1 MSATFINSGN
11 ISAQSLKSGET
22 AQGDKSAL
30 YNGHVRGNQDV
41 VFLYRAT
48 PTVNKQNATIT
59 FVDDDDGSSLSPA
72 QNATGNADTQIT
84 FDNAASTV
92 SSILGQG
99 YTYVQT
105 TGNGVTGGNTGS
117 FSGVTFPAYDSDDN
131 TTQSFIVHFKKAAPT
146 VSYTYGEPETA
157 TVHRTINYY
166 DKVTGAKIPSDLIA
180 QNPVTDEVTFT
191 RTPVLENGVK
201 VGYGTINT
209 DGTGYTKQDWHTAD
223 GEVGSTQ
230 FAAKRSNDL
239 SAYNYTAPEFKDGKS
254 ASVVPADTVT
264 PTTKDIVYNVYYGHQ
279 TQDVTTNKG
288 VTRKFHYVFTDGT
301 NPSDHL
307 TPQADQTVNFTGTA
321 TKDLVTGTTGP
332 TTWTPSTGTLA
343 YVGPQTV
350 NGYTITG
357 HVNANADGSAS
368 AVNVDPTSSDIDV
381 TLVYTPNAKPVE
393 TKQKAVVEIIDKTAN
408 KSLTSFNN
416 NEGNKGDAISFNGEP
431 LTLQTLL
438 NSGYVFDSAVD
449 ANGSSIGASAD
460 NVNFG
465 NFDSIDDNVQSFK
478 IYLIHGTKTTTEN
491 ATTNAHV
498 HYVIAGNDANKPAAP
513 ADSATQTINW
523 TKTNTTDL
531 VNGNVTEGNWTP
543 DKTSFTS
550 VTSPTVTDYTP
561 DQAVANFTTPQPNRD
576 QVVTVVYTK
585 NPEAAQKADLII
597 YDKTDNNKQLNS
609 FDNSGKTGT
618 QISFSGAQGY
628 VADLIVRGY
637 KIDSFVNDQNQTSN
651 LAAYSDITFDNFDNN
666 SATDQHFKLY
676 LVHDTENVTD
686 KKTTTSTVHY
696 VVSDGKTNPPADNTQ
711 TIDWTRPGTKDKV
724 TGTVTPT
731 GNWTTTGNYS
741 NVPTP
746 NLDGYTPDK
755 INVPAPTPNPDQNPS
770 TVVTYNPK
778 TPEAPTYTGTTETKN
793 VTRTINYY
801 DSVTGQKI
809 PSDLANTNTQTV
821 TLNRTHVVSS
831 TGQDMGYGTVSA
843 DGKIFTKATTADGW
857 NTGDWTLVTSPDLT
871 NAGYTAPDK
880 ASVADQTVTSSTKDQ
895 NVDVYYGHQTV
906 VVTPNNPQNP
916 GSHINPNDP
925 RNTPSTYPDGL
936 TQSDLQQQ
944 VTRTINYVGV
954 NTDGLTVAVNGAPD
968 GQNTYTQAVTFERH
982 AVVDKV
988 TGKILGYSTDNTTNV
1003 STTDAS
1009 RAWLPATQSM
1019 SEVASKTP
1027 AEVGYD
1033 NVDIKTVGSVTVY
1046 PGQKIANVTVTY
1058 TKNKTPEV
1066 AQNADLKI
1074 IDRNNPQSQVVLSNY
1089 SLTDKPGTQINF
1101 DGSQTALDGYIKA
1114 GYKFDGTSGNMTG
1127 DAVKGFTYPALDN
1140 DASSDQHFVI
1150 YLTHAIEDKTET
1162 ANANAHVHY
1171 IVADNGATAPADS
1184 ATQTITWTRTNT
1196 VDKTN
1201 GQTVKEGTWTP
1212 DKSSFANVDSP
1223 TLKGYTPSQATVQ
1236 FATPVRGEN
1245 QIVNV
1250 VYNKNQAEK
1259 ANLHIIDISDGNK
1272 NLGDFNASGDDNTVI
1287 NFNGAQATIDAYVKA
1302 GYKVNGI
1309 VQATS
1314 DPNNPT
1320 KYGTDYA
1327 SASSQWSFD
1336 DKPGVDQSFYVYLKH
1351 DYTPIN
1357 PTNAFGR
1364 NDLTR
1369 EVTETVHY
1377 VDEATGKP
1385 VATDYTN
1392 KVTFTGQGM
1401 VDKVT
1406 GKMLKVKSVANGQI
1420 TYDYNVDNEI
1430 DIATAKAS
1438 DFAWSNPTTF
1448 AKATSPVIGGYTID
1462 AAKTTPSDLADG
1474 NDIKEIANVGYDHA
1488 NVEATV
1494 YYKANPVEVHKAEL
1508 TIYAN
1513 GKQVGTASATGA
1525 KDTAINFGNADQIV
1539 NSYTNNGYTFD
1550 HAQNLNT
1557 NTEMSGKSYSALD
1570 FGNYSTENNSNQ
1582 KFAIYLTKAAEP
1594 TQQTAQLIINDVTP
1608 GQEMQLGS
1616 YAQPGLEG
1624 SAISFDGASAQVADL
1639 LAKGYVWDSSTYNGN
1654 SLDAKGY
1661 SDINFGNYDNTDDKS
1676 GISQKW
1682 VINLVHGYTPV
1693 NPGQP
1698 DDKDG
1703 YTKEYLDKTITRD
1716 VTYVDEQ
1723 GNTVAKAEHQET
1735 NFKGSGY
1742 LDNVT
1747 NRWVTVENGK
1757 ITGTASG
1764 LTWTPDEDQTFN
1776 AIGAKTV
1783 DGYHVV
1789 SVSGNGIS
1797 GFTVGQDGSVGQQT
1811 VGRNTPS
1818 STIKVVYAKTVA
1830 PVVYGNADL
1839 KIVDRYN
1846 PQAETTLATFNMNN
1860 AKTGTQI
1867 SFDNSQEILNNFL
1880 GQGYKYSGV
1889 SGNMTGDVM
1898 RGFVYPTITK
1908 DAQHFVIYLTHAT
1921 KDQTETRTANAHVHY
1936 IIADGGVQAPADSAT
1951 QTITWTRTNTVDQVT
1966 GKTTNEGN
1974 WMQNKDS
1981 FDDVQSPTVKGYTPA
1996 VANVQFTTPVQGQ
2009 NQVVN
2014 VVYTKNAEIPVAANG
2029 SIKYIDDV
2037 TGGQLESANF
2047 GGTVG
2052 QKINY
2057 TTQDRITNYINQGYK
2072 LVSSNF
2078 TDGNEFY
2085 KQSGNDFE
2093 VHFTHAT
2100 RPVTP
2105 TNSVDPTHPVDP
2117 EHPTN
2122 PNNKRDIPGLGTT
2135 DLENTVTRTVEYQ
2148 YSDGS
2153 QAQSPVVQNFK
2164 FTGKGTIDLV
2174 TGQLV
2179 TVDQDGNITSQNGK
2193 ITWNAESHNFDNIG
2207 GISHEGYYISGIS
2220 KSNTDANVDQST
2232 GAVTGERVT
2241 PTSQNSTIVITL
2253 TKTPEVPVNVNG
2265 SIKYIDDTTNDTIE
2279 QSNFGGEVGRK
2290 INYTTAGSID
2300 SWIKKGYQLVSNNFH
2315 DGNETFTKTGN
2326 TFEVHFTHAT
2336 KTQAETKNVTRTVT
2350 YVYEDGSQAS
2360 APVTQHVEFNGT
2372 GTIDLVTGGYVTVDN
2387 NGKITGQGKMVWT
2400 PETNNFSATK
2410 SIDMNNYRIVRVS
2423 TSNTSAN
2430 VNEATGVVDAE
2441 TVTPASQN
2449 SAVVITLAKKEVTP
2463 TPTPDKQT
2471 VTVKYIDDD
2480 QSNPQDLSQYNKTI
2494 TDVAGSNLN
2503 YSTQSSITDLE
2514 NKGYKL
2520 VSDTFTSAN
2529 LGGKMPDK
2537 GGNYEV
2543 HFIHVT
2549 VPVTPDKP
2557 GDPTKPINPN
2567 DPNGPKWPEGS
2578 TKANLTK
2585 DSTQTITYHYSDGSK
2600 PDSTRV
2606 VTDKG
2611 TFTKTIVVDKVTG
2624 KIVSDTPWVGS
2635 HTFSSET
2642 VPVVNGYHSD
2652 KRAVGGKT
2660 TTVDN
2665 PNVTDVVTYSPNGKI
2680 IPVDPSGKQIPNVPT
2695 PTYPTDPTKVTPNE
2709 PVPNVPNMVPS
2720 QNTVTPSDPGKDTPV
2735 IYNNGNT
2742 PVNPDTPTPQPE
2754 VTPTNPTTPTTP
2766 TTPDEPTNVTPHAE
2780 TPETPSEPEQPSD
2793 DNDTVKPHAGVVP
2806 TSEKKSTTTTKT
2818 VAPHAQSG
2826 VRITKNGNIIN
2837 SKGHTIGY
2845 VDDKGQVHKTL
2856 PQTGDSA
2863 ELAETEAILG
2873 GIAAGLG
2880 LIGLAGSKKRRRN

>member
-1 MSATFINSGN
+1 M
-11 ISAQSLKSGET
+11 
-22 AQGDKSAL
+22 
-30 YNGHVRGNQDV
+30 V
-41 VFLYRAT
+41 
-48 PTVNKQNATIT
+48 TVLFQ
-59 FVDDDDGSSLSPA
+59 V
-72 QNATGNADTQIT
+72 
-84 FDNAASTV
+84 
-92 SSILGQG
+92 
-99 YTYVQT
+99 
-105 TGNGVTGGNTGS
+105 
-117 FSGVTFPAYDSDDN
+117 
-131 TTQSFIVHFKKAAPT
+131 
-146 VSYTYGEPETA
+146 
-157 TVHRTINYY
+157 
-166 DKVTGAKIPSDLIA
+166 
-180 QNPVTDEVTFT
+180 
-191 RTPVLENGVK
+191 
-201 VGYGTINT
+201 
-209 DGTGYTKQDWHTAD
+209 DGTSFRTQDWHD
-223 GEVGSTQ
+223 QYGETSTQ
-230 FAAKRSNDL
+230 FNAKKSPDL
-239 SAYNYTAPEFKDGKS
+239 SAYNYTAPEFKDGIS
-254 ASVVPADTVT
+254 ANIVKADTVNANS
-264 PTTKDIVYNVYYGHQ
+264 KDLVYNVYYGHQ

-343 YVGPQTV
+343 YVGPQPV

-368 AVNVDPTSSDIDV
+368 AVNVDPTSSNIDV

-393 TKQKAVVEIIDKTAN
+393 TKQKAAVEIIDKNAN

-416 NEGNKGDAISFNGEP
+416 NNGNKGDAISFDGEP
-431 LTLQTLL
+431 QTLQAFL
-438 NSGYVFDSAVD
+438 NTGYVFDSAVD

-478 IYLIHGTKTTTEN
+478 IYLVHSTKTTTEK

-498 HYVIAGNDANKPAAP
+498 HYVIAGNDANKPTAP

-543 DKTSFTS
+543 DKISFTS

-585 NPEAAQKADLII
+585 NPEAAQKADLIV
-597 YDKTDNNKQLNS
+597 YDKTDNNKQLND
-609 FDNSGKTGT
+609 FNNSGLTGT

-628 VADLIVRGY
+628 VADLIARGY
-637 KIDSFVNDQNQTSN
+637 KIDSFVNDQNQTSVPS
-651 LAAYSDITFDNFDNN
+651 AYSDIYYSNFDNN

-676 LVHDTENVTD
+676 LVHDTENITD

-755 INVPAPTPNPDQNPS
+755 TNVPAPTPNPDQNPS

-778 TPEAPTYTGTTETKN
+778 TPEAPIYTGTTETKN

-801 DSVTGQKI
+801 DRITGQKI

-843 DGKIFTKATTADGW
+843 DGKIFTKAATADGW

-880 ASVADQTVTSSTKDQ
+880 ASVAGQTVTSSTKDQ

-916 GSHINPNDP
+916 GGSINPNDP

-936 TQSDLQQQ
+936 TQNDLQQQ

-954 NTDGLTVAVNGAPD
+954 NTDGSTVAVNGAPD
-968 GQNTYTQAVTFERH
+968 GQNTYTQTVTFERH

-1101 DGSQTALDGYIKA
+1101 DGSQSALDGYIKA

-1127 DAVKGFTYPALDN
+1127 DAVKGFTYPVLDN

-1150 YLTHAIEDKTET
+1150 YLTHATEDKTET

-1250 VYNKNQAEK
+1250 IYNKNQAEK
-1259 ANLHIIDISDGNK
+1259 ADLHIIDISDGNK
-1272 NLGDFNASGDDNTVI
+1272 NLGDFNASGDDNTAI
-1287 NFNGAQATIDAYVKA
+1287 SFNGAQATIDAYVKA

-1314 DPNNPT
+1314 DPNAPI

-1327 SASSQWSFD
+1327 STSSKWSFD
-1336 DKPGVDQSFYVYLKH
+1336 DQPGVDQSFYVYLEH
-1351 DYTPIN
+1351 DYAPIN
-1357 PTNAFGR
+1357 PTNNYGR
-1364 NDLTR
+1364 TDLTR

-1474 NDIKEIANVGYDHA
+1474 NNIKEITNVGYDHA

-1513 GKQVGTASATGA
+1513 GKQVGTASVTGA

-1539 NSYTNNGYTFD
+1539 DSYTNNGWTFD

-1557 NTEMSGKSYSALD
+1557 NTEMSGKSYSVLD

-1624 SAISFDGASAQVADL
+1624 SAISFDSASAQVADL
-1639 LAKGYVWDSSTYNGN
+1639 LAKGYVWDGSTYNGN
-1654 SLDAKGY
+1654 NLDAKSY
-1661 SDINFGNYDNTDDKS
+1661 SDIKFGNYDNTDDKA

-1723 GNTVAKAEHQET
+1723 GNTVANAEHQET

-1818 STIKVVYAKTVA
+1818 STIKVVYTKTVA

-1921 KDQTETRTANAHVHY
+1921 KDQTENRTANAHVHY

-1966 GKTTNEGN
+1966 GKTVSEGD
-1974 WMQNKDS
+1974 WSQNKTS

-1996 VANVQFTTPVQGQ
+1996 VVNVQFTTPVQGQ

-2105 TNSVDPTHPVDP
+2105 INPVDPTHPVDP
-2117 EHPTN
+2117 DHPTN
-2122 PNNKRDIPGLGTT
+2122 PNNKRDIPGLGKT
-2135 DLENTVTRTVEYQ
+2135 DLEKTVTRTVEYH

-2153 QAQSPVVQNFK
+2153 QVRTPVTQEFK
-2164 FTGKGTIDLV
+2164 FTGEGTIDLV

-2179 TVDQDGNITSQNGK
+2179 TLDKNGNITQNGK
-2193 ITWNAESHNFDNIG
+2193 ITWNAESHDFDNIG
-2207 GISHEGYYISGIS
+2207 GISHEGYYISGIN
-2220 KSNTDANVDQST
+2220 KNNTDANVDQST

-2241 PTSQNSTIVITL
+2241 PTSQNSVIVITL
-2253 TKTPEVPVNVNG
+2253 TKTPEVPVNVQG

-2279 QSNFGGEVGRK
+2279 QSNFGGTVGQK

-2300 SWIKKGYQLVSNNFH
+2300 SWTKKGYQLVSNNFN
-2315 DGNETFTKTGN
+2315 DGNETFTKAGN
-2326 TFEVHFTHAT
+2326 TFVVHFTHAT

-2360 APVTQHVEFNGT
+2360 APVTQQVEFNGT

-2441 TVTPASQN
+2441 TVTPTSQN

-2529 LGGKMPDK
+2529 LGGKMPAK

-2635 HTFSSET
+2635 HTFGSET

-2652 KRAVGGKT
+2652 KKTVGGKT

-2680 IPVDPSGKQIPNVPT
+2680 IPVDPSGKQIPNAPT
-2695 PTYPTDPTKVTPNE
+2695 PTYPTDPSDPTKVTPNE

-2720 QNTVTPSDPGKDTPV
+2720 QNTVTPSDPGKDTLV

-2754 VTPTNPTTPTTP
+2754 VPPTNPTTPTTP

-2863 ELAETEAILG
+2863 ELAEAEAILG

-2880 LIGLAGSKKRRRN
+2880 LIGLAGSKKRRRENK

>member
-1 MSATFINSGN
+1 M
-11 ISAQSLKSGET
+11 
-22 AQGDKSAL
+22 
-30 YNGHVRGNQDV
+30 V
-41 VFLYRAT
+41 
-48 PTVNKQNATIT
+48 TVLFQ
-59 FVDDDDGSSLSPA
+59 V
-72 QNATGNADTQIT
+72 
-84 FDNAASTV
+84 
-92 SSILGQG
+92 
-99 YTYVQT
+99 
-105 TGNGVTGGNTGS
+105 
-117 FSGVTFPAYDSDDN
+117 
-131 TTQSFIVHFKKAAPT
+131 
-146 VSYTYGEPETA
+146 
-157 TVHRTINYY
+157 
-166 DKVTGAKIPSDLIA
+166 
-180 QNPVTDEVTFT
+180 
-191 RTPVLENGVK
+191 
-201 VGYGTINT
+201 
-209 DGTGYTKQDWHTAD
+209 DGTSFRTQDWHD
-223 GEVGSTQ
+223 QYGETSTQ
-230 FAAKRSNDL
+230 FNAKKSPDL
-239 SAYNYTAPEFKDGKS
+239 SAYNYTAPEFKDGIS
-254 ASVVPADTVT
+254 ANIVKADTVNANS
-264 PTTKDIVYNVYYGHQ
+264 KDLVYNVYYGHQ

-343 YVGPQTV
+343 YVGPQPV

-368 AVNVDPTSSDIDV
+368 AVNVDPTSSNIDV

-393 TKQKAVVEIIDKTAN
+393 TKQKAAVEIIDKNAN

-416 NEGNKGDAISFNGEP
+416 NNGNKGDAISFDGEP
-431 LTLQTLL
+431 QTLQAFL
-438 NSGYVFDSAVD
+438 NTGYVFDSAVD

-478 IYLIHGTKTTTEN
+478 IYLVHSTKTTTEK

-498 HYVIAGNDANKPAAP
+498 HYVIAGNDANKPTAP

-543 DKTSFTS
+543 DKISFTS

-585 NPEAAQKADLII
+585 NPEAAQKADLIV
-597 YDKTDNNKQLNS
+597 YDKTDNNKQLND
-609 FDNSGKTGT
+609 FNNSGLTGT

-628 VADLIVRGY
+628 VADLIARGY
-637 KIDSFVNDQNQTSN
+637 KIDSFVNDQNQTSVPS
-651 LAAYSDITFDNFDNN
+651 AYSDIYYSNFDNN

-676 LVHDTENVTD
+676 LVHDTENITD

-755 INVPAPTPNPDQNPS
+755 TNVPAPTPNPDQNPS

-778 TPEAPTYTGTTETKN
+778 TPEAPIYTGTTETKN

-801 DSVTGQKI
+801 DRITGQKI

-843 DGKIFTKATTADGW
+843 DGKIFTKAATADGW

-880 ASVADQTVTSSTKDQ
+880 ASVAGQTVTSSTKDQ

-916 GSHINPNDP
+916 GGSINPNDP

-936 TQSDLQQQ
+936 TQNDLQQQ

-954 NTDGLTVAVNGAPD
+954 NTDGSTVAVNGAPD
-968 GQNTYTQAVTFERH
+968 GQNTYTQTVTFERH

-1101 DGSQTALDGYIKA
+1101 DGSQSALDGYIKA

-1127 DAVKGFTYPALDN
+1127 DAVKGFTYPVLDN

-1150 YLTHAIEDKTET
+1150 YLTHATEDKTET

-1250 VYNKNQAEK
+1250 IYNKNQAEK
-1259 ANLHIIDISDGNK
+1259 ADLHIIDISDGNK
-1272 NLGDFNASGDDNTVI
+1272 NLGDFNASGDDNTAI
-1287 NFNGAQATIDAYVKA
+1287 SFNGAQATIDAYVKA

-1314 DPNNPT
+1314 DPNAPI

-1327 SASSQWSFD
+1327 STSSKWSFD
-1336 DKPGVDQSFYVYLKH
+1336 DQPGVDQSFYVYLEH
-1351 DYTPIN
+1351 DYAPIN
-1357 PTNAFGR
+1357 PTNNYGR
-1364 NDLTR
+1364 TDLTR

-1474 NDIKEIANVGYDHA
+1474 NNIKEITNVGYDHA

-1513 GKQVGTASATGA
+1513 GKQVGTASVTGA

-1539 NSYTNNGYTFD
+1539 DSYTNNGWTFD

-1624 SAISFDGASAQVADL
+1624 SAISFDSASAQVADL
-1639 LAKGYVWDSSTYNGN
+1639 LAKGYVWDGSTYNGN
-1654 SLDAKGY
+1654 NLDAKSY
-1661 SDINFGNYDNTDDKS
+1661 SDIKFGNYDNTDDKA

-1723 GNTVAKAEHQET
+1723 GNEMKGLAPEHQET

-1764 LTWTPDEDQTFN
+1764 LTWTPDEDQTFD

-1789 SVSGNGIS
+1789 SVGGNNVN
-1797 GFTVGQDGSVGQQT
+1797 GFLVGQDGSVGQQT
-1811 VGRNTPS
+1811 VGRDTAS
-1818 STIKVVYAKTVA
+1818 STIKVVYAKDSTPVTDKGSIIVTVHDA
-1830 PVVYGNADL
+1830 TTNTDLSEYGKQSGESDVGT
-1839 KIVDRYN
+1839 KFTYD
-1846 PQAETTLATFNMNN
+1846 
-1860 AKTGTQI
+1860 KTGT
-1867 SFDNSQEILNNFL
+1867 
-1880 GQGYKYSGV
+1880 
-1889 SGNMTGDVM
+1889 
-1898 RGFVYPTITK
+1898 ITE
-1908 DAQHFVIYLTHAT
+1908 LT
-1921 KDQTETRTANAHVHY
+1921 
-1936 IIADGGVQAPADSAT
+1936 
-1951 QTITWTRTNTVDQVT
+1951 
-1966 GKTTNEGN
+1966 
-1974 WMQNKDS
+1974 
-1981 FDDVQSPTVKGYTPA
+1981 
-1996 VANVQFTTPVQGQ
+1996 
-2009 NQVVN
+2009 
-2014 VVYTKNAEIPVAANG
+2014 
-2029 SIKYIDDV
+2029 
-2037 TGGQLESANF
+2037 
-2047 GGTVG
+2047 
-2052 QKINY
+2052 
-2057 TTQDRITNYINQGYK
+2057 
-2072 LVSSNF
+2072 
-2078 TDGNEFY
+2078 
-2085 KQSGNDFE
+2085 
-2093 VHFTHAT
+2093 
-2100 RPVTP
+2100 
-2105 TNSVDPTHPVDP
+2105 
-2117 EHPTN
+2117 
-2122 PNNKRDIPGLGTT
+2122 
-2135 DLENTVTRTVEYQ
+2135 
-2148 YSDGS
+2148 
-2153 QAQSPVVQNFK
+2153 
-2164 FTGKGTIDLV
+2164 
-2174 TGQLV
+2174 
-2179 TVDQDGNITSQNGK
+2179 
-2193 ITWNAESHNFDNIG
+2193 
-2207 GISHEGYYISGIS
+2207 
-2220 KSNTDANVDQST
+2220 
-2232 GAVTGERVT
+2232 
-2241 PTSQNSTIVITL
+2241 
-2253 TKTPEVPVNVNG
+2253 
-2265 SIKYIDDTTNDTIE
+2265 
-2279 QSNFGGEVGRK
+2279 
-2290 INYTTAGSID
+2290 
-2300 SWIKKGYQLVSNNFH
+2300 
-2315 DGNETFTKTGN
+2315 
-2326 TFEVHFTHAT
+2326 
-2336 KTQAETKNVTRTVT
+2336 
-2350 YVYEDGSQAS
+2350 
-2360 APVTQHVEFNGT
+2360 
-2372 GTIDLVTGGYVTVDN
+2372 
-2387 NGKITGQGKMVWT
+2387 
-2400 PETNNFSATK
+2400 
-2410 SIDMNNYRIVRVS
+2410 
-2423 TSNTSAN
+2423 
-2430 VNEATGVVDAE
+2430 
-2441 TVTPASQN
+2441 
-2449 SAVVITLAKKEVTP
+2449 
-2463 TPTPDKQT
+2463 
-2471 VTVKYIDDD
+2471 
-2480 QSNPQDLSQYNKTI
+2480 
-2494 TDVAGSNLN
+2494 
-2503 YSTQSSITDLE
+2503 
-2514 NKGYKL
+2514 NKGYKVL
-2520 VSDTFTSAN
+2520 NPEITIPTEITKGSHTFTIVV
-2529 LGGKMPDK
+2529 
-2537 GGNYEV
+2537 E
-2543 HFIHVT
+2543 HT
-2549 VPVTPDKP
+2549 TTTVTPDKP
-2557 GDPTKPINPN
+2557 GKP
-2567 DPNGPKWPEGS
+2567 GE
-2578 TKANLTK
+2578 
-2585 DSTQTITYHYSDGSK
+2585 
-2600 PDSTRV
+2600 
-2606 VTDKG
+2606 
-2611 TFTKTIVVDKVTG
+2611 
-2624 KIVSDTPWVGS
+2624 
-2635 HTFSSET
+2635 
-2642 VPVVNGYHSD
+2642 
-2652 KRAVGGKT
+2652 
-2660 TTVDN
+2660 
-2665 PNVTDVVTYSPNGKI
+2665 
-2680 IPVDPSGKQIPNVPT
+2680 PVDPSNPEGPKNRYPN
-2695 PTYPTDPTKVTPNE
+2695 
-2709 PVPNVPNMVPS
+2709 
-2720 QNTVTPSDPGKDTPV
+2720 
-2735 IYNNGNT
+2735 
-2742 PVNPDTPTPQPE
+2742 
-2754 VTPTNPTTPTTP
+2754 
-2766 TTPDEPTNVTPHAE
+2766 H
-2780 TPETPSEPEQPSD
+2780 
-2793 DNDTVKPHAGVVP
+2793 
-2806 TSEKKSTTTTKT
+2806 
-2818 VAPHAQSG
+2818 
-2826 VRITKNGNIIN
+2826 
-2837 SKGHTIGY
+2837 
-2845 VDDKGQVHKTL
+2845 
-2856 PQTGDSA
+2856 
-2863 ELAETEAILG
+2863 
-2873 GIAAGLG
+2873 
-2880 LIGLAGSKKRRRN
+2880 

>member
-1 MSATFINSGN
+1 M
-11 ISAQSLKSGET
+11 
-22 AQGDKSAL
+22 
-30 YNGHVRGNQDV
+30 V
-41 VFLYRAT
+41 
-48 PTVNKQNATIT
+48 TVLFQ
-59 FVDDDDGSSLSPA
+59 V
-72 QNATGNADTQIT
+72 
-84 FDNAASTV
+84 
-92 SSILGQG
+92 
-99 YTYVQT
+99 
-105 TGNGVTGGNTGS
+105 
-117 FSGVTFPAYDSDDN
+117 
-131 TTQSFIVHFKKAAPT
+131 
-146 VSYTYGEPETA
+146 
-157 TVHRTINYY
+157 
-166 DKVTGAKIPSDLIA
+166 
-180 QNPVTDEVTFT
+180 
-191 RTPVLENGVK
+191 
-201 VGYGTINT
+201 
-209 DGTGYTKQDWHTAD
+209 DGTSFRTQDWHD
-223 GEVGSTQ
+223 QYGETSTQ
-230 FAAKRSNDL
+230 FNAKKSPDL
-239 SAYNYTAPEFKDGKS
+239 SAYNYTAPEFKDGIS
-254 ASVVPADTVT
+254 ANIVKADTVNANS
-264 PTTKDIVYNVYYGHQ
+264 KDLVYNVYYGHQ

-343 YVGPQTV
+343 YVGPQPV

-368 AVNVDPTSSDIDV
+368 AVNVDPTSSNIDV

-393 TKQKAVVEIIDKTAN
+393 TKQKAAVEIIDKNAN

-416 NEGNKGDAISFNGEP
+416 NNGNKGDAISFDGEP
-431 LTLQTLL
+431 QTLQAFL
-438 NSGYVFDSAVD
+438 NTGYVFDSAVD

-478 IYLIHGTKTTTEN
+478 IYLVHSTKTTTEK

-498 HYVIAGNDANKPAAP
+498 HYVIAGNDANKPTAP

-543 DKTSFTS
+543 DKISFTS

-585 NPEAAQKADLII
+585 NPEAAQKADLIV
-597 YDKTDNNKQLNS
+597 YDKTDNNKQLND
-609 FDNSGKTGT
+609 FNNSGLTGT

-628 VADLIVRGY
+628 VADLIARGY
-637 KIDSFVNDQNQTSN
+637 KIDSFVNDQNQTSVPS
-651 LAAYSDITFDNFDNN
+651 AYSDIYYSNFDNN

-676 LVHDTENVTD
+676 LVHDTENITD

-755 INVPAPTPNPDQNPS
+755 TNVPAPTPNPDQNPS

-778 TPEAPTYTGTTETKN
+778 TPEAPIYTGTTETKN

-801 DSVTGQKI
+801 DRITGQKI

-843 DGKIFTKATTADGW
+843 DGKIFTKAATADGW

-880 ASVADQTVTSSTKDQ
+880 ASVAGQTVTSSTKDQ

-916 GSHINPNDP
+916 GGSINPNDP

-936 TQSDLQQQ
+936 TQNDLQQQ

-954 NTDGLTVAVNGAPD
+954 NTDGSTVAVNGAPD
-968 GQNTYTQAVTFERH
+968 GQNTYTQTVTFERH

-1101 DGSQTALDGYIKA
+1101 DGSQSALDGYIKA

-1127 DAVKGFTYPALDN
+1127 DAVKGFTYPVLDN

-1150 YLTHAIEDKTET
+1150 YLTHATEDKTET

-1250 VYNKNQAEK
+1250 IYNKNQAEK
-1259 ANLHIIDISDGNK
+1259 ADLHIIDISDGNK
-1272 NLGDFNASGDDNTVI
+1272 NLGDFNASGDDNTAI
-1287 NFNGAQATIDAYVKA
+1287 SFNGAQATIDAYVKA

-1314 DPNNPT
+1314 DPNAPI

-1327 SASSQWSFD
+1327 STSSKWSFD
-1336 DKPGVDQSFYVYLKH
+1336 DQPGVDQSFYVYLEH
-1351 DYTPIN
+1351 DYAPIN
-1357 PTNAFGR
+1357 PTNNYGR
-1364 NDLTR
+1364 TDLTR

-1448 AKATSPVIGGYTID
+1448 AKATSPVINGYTID

-1474 NDIKEIANVGYDHA
+1474 NDIKEIVNVGYDHA

-1494 YYKANPVEVHKAEL
+1494 YYKANPVEVHKAGL

-1513 GKQVGTASATGA
+1513 GQQVGTASATGA
-1525 KDTAINFGNADQIV
+1525 KNTAINFGTAGQIV
-1539 NSYTNNGYTFD
+1539 ASYINNGWTFD

-1557 NTEMSGKSYSALD
+1557 NTEMSGKSYSVLD

-1624 SAISFDGASAQVADL
+1624 SAISFDSASAQVADL
-1639 LAKGYVWDSSTYNGN
+1639 LAKGYVWDGSTYNGN
-1654 SLDAKGY
+1654 NLDAKSY
-1661 SDINFGNYDNTDDKS
+1661 SDIKFGNYDNTDDKA

-1723 GNTVAKAEHQET
+1723 GNTVANAEHQET

-1818 STIKVVYAKTVA
+1818 STIKVVYTKTVA

-1921 KDQTETRTANAHVHY
+1921 KDQTENRTANAHVHY

-1966 GKTTNEGN
+1966 GKTVSEGD
-1974 WMQNKDS
+1974 WSQNKTS

-1996 VANVQFTTPVQGQ
+1996 VVNVQFTTPVQGQ

-2105 TNSVDPTHPVDP
+2105 INPVDPTHPVDP
-2117 EHPTN
+2117 DHPTN
-2122 PNNKRDIPGLGTT
+2122 PNNKRDIPGLGKT
-2135 DLENTVTRTVEYQ
+2135 DLEKTVTRTVEYH

-2153 QAQSPVVQNFK
+2153 QVRTPVTQEFK
-2164 FTGKGTIDLV
+2164 FTGEGTIDLV

-2179 TVDQDGNITSQNGK
+2179 TLDKNGNITQNGK
-2193 ITWNAESHNFDNIG
+2193 ITWNAESHDFDNIG
-2207 GISHEGYYISGIS
+2207 GISHEGYYISGIN
-2220 KSNTDANVDQST
+2220 KNNTDANVDQST

-2241 PTSQNSTIVITL
+2241 PTSQNSVIVITL
-2253 TKTPEVPVNVNG
+2253 TKTPEVPVNVQG

-2279 QSNFGGEVGRK
+2279 QSNFGGTVGQK

-2300 SWIKKGYQLVSNNFH
+2300 SWTKKGYQLVSNNFN
-2315 DGNETFTKTGN
+2315 DGNETFTKAGN
-2326 TFEVHFTHAT
+2326 TFVVHFTHAT

-2360 APVTQHVEFNGT
+2360 APVTQQVEFNGT

-2441 TVTPASQN
+2441 TVTPTSQN

-2529 LGGKMPDK
+2529 LGGKMPAK

-2635 HTFSSET
+2635 HTFGSET

-2652 KRAVGGKT
+2652 KKTVGGKT

-2680 IPVDPSGKQIPNVPT
+2680 IPVDPSGKQIPNAPT
-2695 PTYPTDPTKVTPNE
+2695 PTYPTDPSDPTKVTPNE

-2720 QNTVTPSDPGKDTPV
+2720 QNTVTPSDPGKDTLV

-2754 VTPTNPTTPTTP
+2754 VPPTNPTTPTTP
-2766 TTPDEPTNVTPHAE
+2766 TTPDEPTNVTPHA
-2780 TPETPSEPEQPSD
+2780 ETPSEPEQPSD

-2806 TSEKKSTTTTKT
+2806 TSEKRSTNTTKT
-2818 VAPHAQSG
+2818 VAPHAQNG

-2845 VDDKGQVHKTL
+2845 VDDNGKVRETL

-2863 ELAETEAILG
+2863 ELAEAEAILG

-2880 LIGLAGSKKRRRN
+2880 MIGLAGSKKRRRENK